1 MAYDFFVRA
10 GESMRLNSRS
20 GSFVFDFSCIFLF

>member
-10 GESMRLNSRS
+10 GESMRLSLRS